1 MMFRS
6 LSLAAVSALL
16 WAVAPQCAMS
26 QVDAPHNA
34 FQQALTEF
42 RAGHYSA
49 AVTMFDRAEEGSPG
63 KTEAL
68 LYKAKALIHLENFG
82 EAERAVRIYLQ
93 SHRDSSDGLYLLG
106 FVLHRQQRPRESLEV
121 YTQAASIS
129 TPTGDDLKVVGLNYV
144 LLDDYSDAIKWL
156 EKAVE
161 YDPKNRDAWYYL
173 GRSYYTKSMLAEAR
187 KAFLKVLELNPEDAK
202 AENNLGLIFETSGQ
216 PAAAIEAYQKAIAWE
231 EKSEHPSEQPF
242 VNLGNLFMQEGKSK
256 EGLAALE
263 RAVAIAPENAF
274 CRMKLGVAYREAGKL
289 EDSRRELEKATQL
302 APDNPATHYQ
312 LGRLYK
318 DMHLVDQAQAE
329 FDRTAELQSRVAGS
343 RSASPDR

>member
-6 LSLAAVSALL
+6 PNLGAVSALL
-16 WAVAPQCAMS
+16 VVVASHCAMGQADVS
-26 QVDAPHNA
+26 GSA
-34 FQQALTEF
+34 FQQALAEF

-49 AVTMFDRAEEGSPG
+49 AVTMFDGAEEESPG

-68 LYKAKALIHLENFG
+68 FYKAKALIHLENFG
-82 EAERAVRIYLQ
+82 EAERALRVYLQ
-93 SHRDSSDGLYLLG
+93 SHRDSSDGLYMLG
-106 FVLHRQQRPRESLEV
+106 FVLHREQRPRESLEV
-121 YTQAASIS
+121 YTRAASIS
-129 TPTGDDLKVVGLNYV
+129 APTGDDLKVVGLNYA

-173 GRSYYTKSMLAEAR
+173 GRSYYTKTMLAEAR
-187 KAFLKVLELNPEDAK
+187 EAFLKVLDLNPEDAK

-216 PAAAIEAYQKAIAWE
+216 PAAAIEAYQKAIGWE
-231 EKSEHPSEQPF
+231 EKSGHPSEQPY
-242 VNLGNLFMQEGKSK
+242 VNLGNLLMQEGKSK

-263 RAVAIAPENAF
+263 RAVAIAPDNAF
-274 CRMKLGVAYREAGKL
+274 CRMKLGVAYREVGKL
-289 EDSRRELEKATQL
+289 EDSRRELERATQL

-318 DMHLVDQAQAE
+318 DLHFVDRAQAE
-329 FDRTAELQSRVAGS
+329 FDRTAELQSQAAGS
-343 RSASPDR
+343 KTASPDR

>member
-1 MMFRS
+1 
-6 LSLAAVSALL
+6 
-16 WAVAPQCAMS
+16 MS

-34 FQQALTEF
+34 FEQALAEF

-49 AVTMFDRAEEGSPG
+49 AVPMFDRAEEESPG
-63 KTEAL
+63 KTDAL
-68 LYKAKALIHLENFG
+68 FYKAKALIHLDNFV
-82 EAERAVRIYLQ
+82 EAERVLRIYLQ
-93 SHRDSSDGLYLLG
+93 SHRDSSSDGLYLLG
-106 FVLHRQQRPRESLEV
+106 FVLHREQRPKESLEV
-121 YTQAASIS
+121 YTRAASIS
-129 TPTGDDLKVVGLNYV
+129 APTGDDLKVVGLNYA

-173 GRSYYTKSMLAEAR
+173 GRSYYTKAMLAEAR
-187 KAFLKVLELNPEDAK
+187 KAFLKVLDLNPEDAK

-216 PAAAIEAYQKAIAWE
+216 PAAAIEAYQKAIGWE
-231 EKSEHPSEQPF
+231 EKSGHPSEQPY
-242 VNLGNLFMQEGKSK
+242 VNLGNLLMQEGKSK

-263 RAVAIAPENAF
+263 RAVAIAPDNAF
-274 CRMKLGVAYREAGKL
+274 CRMKLGVAYREVGKL

-318 DMHLVDQAQAE
+318 DMHLVGRAQSE
-329 FDRTAELQSRVAGS
+329 FDRTAELQSQAAGS
-343 RSASPDR
+343 KAASPDR